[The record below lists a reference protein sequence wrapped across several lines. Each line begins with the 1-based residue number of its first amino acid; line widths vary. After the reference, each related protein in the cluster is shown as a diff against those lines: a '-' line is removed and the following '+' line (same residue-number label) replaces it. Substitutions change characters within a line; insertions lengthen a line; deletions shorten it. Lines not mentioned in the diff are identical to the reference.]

1 MEPEAE
7 AWVEQLAESL
17 GVPALTGAQKERL
30 LNVSRQVA
38 HGVERAATPLT
49 AYLAGMGVAAKI
61 ASGADPEKAFN
72 QVIDLLLEL
81 LPSEGP

>member
-1 MEPEAE
+1 MEPQAQ
-7 AWVEQLAESL
+7 AWVEQLVEAL
-17 GVPALTGAQKERL
+17 GVPALTDAQKERL

-38 HGVERAATPLT
+38 HGVERAATPLS

-61 ASGADPEKAFN
+61 ASGADPETAFN
-72 QVIDLLLEL
+72 QVIDRLLAL